1 MGKAMAGR
9 PREFDR
15 DAALAEAR
23 DAFWSRGYEGVSM
36 ADLVKTLGIA
46 SARIYAAFGSKE
58 MLFRESIALYDA
70 QEGGFATRALTEEPT
85 AARAIERS
93 LREAVET
100 YTRKGRPQGCMVVS
114 AATNCASE
122 NDGVREFL
130 AQYRRHRTA
139 SLVERLE
146 RAVAEGELQSGTDAQ
161 ALGDY
166 YATVLHGLSVQARDG
181 VSRKRLLATI
191 PTAMLAIQAA
201 TARLAS
207 APGCQEHTISPSR
220 L

>member
-1 MGKAMAGR
+1 MAGR

-15 DAALAEAR
+15 DAALAKAR
-23 DAFWSRGYEGVSM
+23 DAFWSRGYEGVSIT
-36 ADLVKTLGIA
+36 DLVETLGIA

-58 MLFRESIALYDA
+58 KLFQEAVALYDEG
-70 QEGGFATRALTEEPT
+70 EGGFATRALAEEPT

-114 AATNCASE
+114 AATNCATE

-130 AQYRRHRTA
+130 AGYRRRRTA

-146 RAVAEGELQSGTDAQ
+146 LAVTEGELRPDADSQ

-191 PTAMLAIQAA
+191 PTTMLAIQAV
-201 TARLAS
+201 S
-207 APGCQEHTISPSR
+207 S
-220 L
+220 

>member
-1 MGKAMAGR
+1 MAGR

-15 DAALAEAR
+15 DAALAKAR
-23 DAFWSRGYEGVSM
+23 DAFWSRGYEGVSIT
-36 ADLVKTLGIA
+36 DLVETLGLA

-58 MLFRESIALYDA
+58 KLFQEAVVLYDEG
-70 QEGGFATRALTEEPT
+70 EGGFATRALAEEPT

-114 AATNCASE
+114 AATNCAAE

-130 AQYRRHRTA
+130 SDYRRRRTA

-146 RAVAEGELQSGTDAQ
+146 RAVLEGELRPDADAP

-181 VSRKRLLATI
+181 VSRRRLLATI
-191 PTAMLAIQAA
+191 PTAMLAIQAVA
-201 TARLAS
+201 
-207 APGCQEHTISPSR
+207 
-220 L
+220 

>member
-1 MGKAMAGR
+1 MAGR

-15 DAALAEAR
+15 DAALAKAR
-23 DAFWSRGYEGVSM
+23 DAFWSRGYEGVSIT
-36 ADLVKTLGIA
+36 DLVETLGIA

-58 MLFRESIALYDA
+58 KLFQEAVALYD
-70 QEGGFATRALTEEPT
+70 EGDGGFATRALAEEPT

-114 AATNCASE
+114 AATNCATE

-130 AQYRRHRTA
+130 AGYRRRRTA

-146 RAVAEGELQSGTDAQ
+146 LAVTEGELRPDADSQ

-191 PTAMLAIQAA
+191 PTTMLAIQAV
-201 TARLAS
+201 S
-207 APGCQEHTISPSR
+207 S
-220 L
+220 

>member
-1 MGKAMAGR
+1 MAGR

-15 DAALAEAR
+15 DEALANAR

-36 ADLVKTLGIA
+36 ADLVSTLGLA

-58 MLFRESIALYDA
+58 ALFRETVALYDA
-70 QEGGFATRALTEEPT
+70 EEGGFATRALAEEPT
-85 AARAIERS
+85 ARLAIERT

-100 YTRKGRPQGCMVVS
+100 YTRKDRPQGCMVVS

-122 NDGVREFL
+122 NEGVREWL
-130 AQYRRHRTA
+130 ADYRRRRTA

-146 RAVAEGELQSGTDAQ
+146 RAVAENELKPETDARM
-161 ALGDY
+161 LGDY

-181 VSRKRLLATI
+181 VPKKRLLAMI
-191 PTAMLAIQAA
+191 PTVLLAISAA
-201 TARLAS
+201 ACSGDPVS
-207 APGCQEHTISPSR
+207 AT
-220 L
+220 